1 MWKLTGL
8 PLPEPDG
15 SARREAGD
23 FRDRNMTWPARPST
37 IDLFEFQQRNDL
49 VEYLNRSATERGFP
63 LNEEY
68 VGGVILRHPAV
79 NTYSTAFLEKGIG
92 GPDG

>member
-1 MWKLTGL
+1 MVEKLLAEEAPNLSRPAPWETGTADQQVWKLTGL

-37 IDLFEFQQRNDL
+37 IDQLEFQQRNDL
-49 VEYLNRSATERGFP
+49 IEYLNRSAIERGFP
-63 LNEEY
+63 L
-68 VGGVILRHPAV
+68 
-79 NTYSTAFLEKGIG
+79 K
-92 GPDG
+92 